1 MPFDLKGLT
10 RLTQFGTVG
19 NVATPSFWT
28 YATNETHAQ
37 VTAVGY
43 FNAQAPFMRPGD
55 VIQAITGIGGTPVF
69 RIYVVT
75 AVTATVVTIT
85 AVTGA
90 SWT

>member
-1 MPFDLKGLT
+1 
-10 RLTQFGTVG
+10 
-19 NVATPSFWT
+19 
-28 YATNETHAQ
+28 

>member
-1 MPFDLKGLT
+1 MPFDLKGLN
-10 RLTQFGTVG
+10 RLNQLGTVG
-19 NVATPSFWT
+19 NVATPSLWT
-28 YATNETHAQ
+28 YSTNDTHAQ
-37 VTAVGY
+37 VIAAGY

-55 VIQAITGIGGTPVF
+55 VILAITGIGGTPVY
-69 RIYVVT
+69 RNYVVT